1 MDSIVQKFYSTGKK
15 NNPNFTNFRVFSS
28 GMISNNPSTH
38 YKLSTPIKP
47 MANINNYLPPIQSYE
62 RPISNIKLRQNNN
75 YLYPKHLVFNSSSD
89 MLFKD
94 PFRYYNKG
102 ELKYMKDKELFE
114 KTKNQTKIQMMEEKM
129 KNLELKSQKLEV
141 INDFFFDMFENNLIQ
156 QKLQNQKINRINQIK
171 EESSSS
177 YSSSEEEE
185 KVKEPYKIDNDKYR
199 KQIKNFLDAKKFQ
212 NNTKDDANL
221 ILANIKQNLGNYL
234 VEEELQKNEKIQ
246 SLNENINELKS
257 ELINKLDIIQNKQ
270 KQQIQKVAYC
280 LMLSGDDKVEELAE
294 RLFNGDIPNQNNKKN
309 ILNKNKYMSNLFG
322 ERKPSF
328 KLKKSA
334 STGNYF
340 Y

>member
-1 MDSIVQKFYSTGKK
+1 MDSIVQKFYSTGK
-15 NNPNFTNFRVFSS
+15 NSNQNFTNFRVFSS
-28 GMISNNPSTH
+28 GMIPNNLSSR
-38 YKLSTPIKP
+38 YKISTPIKP
-47 MANINNYLPPIQSYE
+47 ITNINNYLPPIQAYE
-62 RPISNIKLRQNNN
+62 RPTSNIKLKQNNNN
-75 YLYPKHLVFNSSSD
+75 YLYPKHLIFNSSSD

-94 PFRYYNKG
+94 PFKYYNKG

-129 KNLELKSQKLEV
+129 KNLEQKSKKLEI

-156 QKLQNQKINRINQIK
+156 QKLQNQKINKINQIK

-177 YSSSEEEE
+177 YSSSDEEE
-185 KVKEPYKIDNDKYR
+185 KVPYNLNNNKIEKKIKY
-199 KQIKNFLDAKKFQ
+199 FLDAKKFQ
-212 NNTKDDANL
+212 NQTKNDASL
-221 ILANIKQNLGNYL
+221 VLSNIKQNLGNYL

-257 ELINKLDIIQNKQ
+257 DLINKLDKIQSNQ
-270 KQQIQKVAYC
+270 KQQIQKIAYC

-294 RLFNGDIPNQNNKKN
+294 RLFNGDIPNQNNKIN
-309 ILNKNKYMSNLFG
+309 LQNKNKYMNNLYG
-322 ERKPSF
+322 ERKPSY

-340 Y
+340 YY